1 MSIATKTTRPVEIES
16 NHTATAVR
24 HRDWHWAVC
33 ALAAAVTLGVA
44 SFLPLW
50 TMTLHAPQYPAGL
63 QLKAYG
69 TRMEGDLSEI
79 NELNHYIGIKAIEPD
94 GVTELRLFPF
104 VMSLLVVS
112 VVAGAVLV
120 RNWRLRALLALA
132 VWSIPVTML
141 IDLQW
146 WLYNFGHDLSP
157 DAPFRIDEF
166 TPRVIGSTKVMNFD
180 SDAMVA
186 PGFWLMVAAGVV
198 ITVGPWVIRFLWE
211 SWNNT
216 GDEPTK

>member
-94 GVTELRLFPF
+94 ASGGGSRDSKESSRRFDRQRGC
-104 VMSLLVVS
+104 SK
-112 VVAGAVLV
+112 GCHHV
-120 RNWRLRALLALA
+120 RQTSIDSRA
-132 VWSIPVTML
+132 
-141 IDLQW
+141 
-146 WLYNFGHDLSP
+146 
-157 DAPFRIDEF
+157 F
-166 TPRVIGSTKVMNFD
+166 TTLKRM
-180 SDAMVA
+180 
-186 PGFWLMVAAGVV
+186 
-198 ITVGPWVIRFLWE
+198 
-211 SWNNT
+211 
-216 GDEPTK
+216 